1 MLKVMIIT
9 LVMRILRS
17 KRSVCVYFNK
27 YIYIIYKKYFLRV
40 SYILTICI
48 SLLITTACI
57 LLISNNIPQQFMV
70 SLMCHTFHNTV
81 HTHVHTNFH
90 TPHLYKYA
98 PHYYDFCYISMLKP
112 YHCLKYSRCTCR
124 EICLL
129 FTTFRLHIIS
139 KIIIKCMFSNIFCI
153 NFKYGSTN
161 IFHWKWKEII

>member
-1 MLKVMIIT
+1 MHISFNYYD
-9 LVMRILRS
+9 R
-17 KRSVCVYFNK
+17 VYFTHFK
-27 YIYIIYKKYFLRV
+27 QHSTTTHGISHV
-40 SYILTICI
+40 VILF
-48 SLLITTACI
+48 TT
-57 LLISNNIPQQFMV
+57 L
-70 SLMCHTFHNTV
+70 V

-161 IFHWKWKEII
+161 IFHWKWKESI

>member
-1 MLKVMIIT
+1 MQSYHISFNYD
-9 LVMRILRS
+9 R
-17 KRSVCVYFNK
+17 VYFTHFK
-27 YIYIIYKKYFLRV
+27 QHSTTTHGISHVILFTTLCTHTYTLR
-40 SYILTICI
+40 
-48 SLLITTACI
+48 
-57 LLISNNIPQQFMV
+57 
-70 SLMCHTFHNTV
+70 
-81 HTHVHTNFH
+81 NFH

-98 PHYYDFCYISMLKP
+98 PHYYDFCYHTSISMLKP

>member
-1 MLKVMIIT
+1 MSYV
-9 LVMRILRS
+9 
-17 KRSVCVYFNK
+17 
-27 YIYIIYKKYFLRV
+27 FLT
-40 SYILTICI
+40 ICICI

-57 LLISNNIPQQFMV
+57 LLISNNIPQQLMV
-70 SLMCHTFHNTV
+70 SLMSYFSQHSV
-81 HTHVHTNFH
+81 HTHTHFRNFH

-98 PHYYDFCYISMLKP
+98 PHYYDFCYHTSISMLKP